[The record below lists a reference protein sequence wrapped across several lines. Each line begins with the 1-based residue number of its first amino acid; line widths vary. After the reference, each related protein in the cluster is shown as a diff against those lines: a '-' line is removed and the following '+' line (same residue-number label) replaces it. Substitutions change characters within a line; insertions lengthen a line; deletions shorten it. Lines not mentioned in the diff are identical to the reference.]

1 MNNSTIFQFF
11 HWYYPSDGSLWNVC
25 AREAAHL
32 ASLGVD
38 HVWLPPAYKSA
49 YGNDEPGYAVY
60 DLFDLG
66 EFDQKGTVAT
76 KHGTKDEYLNCV
88 KALHAS
94 GIKVLA
100 DIVLNHRLG
109 ADEQET
115 IAVKKV
121 NPENRNEF
129 TSDTEKIDSHVLFT
143 FPGRQKKYSDFVW
156 DHHAF
161 SGVDAVQGDEK
172 IIYTIQNEYGDR
184 WEDLMEEE
192 KGNFDFL
199 MGADVEFR
207 NPHVREELKKWGKW
221 YVDATGIDGF
231 RLDAVKHISPD
242 FYKDW
247 LDAMKAHL
255 NKPFF
260 CVAEYWNRDAE
271 VLQQYLEL
279 MEGRTQLFD
288 VPLHYNFYKASREK
302 RSFDMRKIF
311 DNTLVSLKPEYAVAF
326 VENHDTQPLQSLEST
341 VDYWFKPH
349 ANAIILLREQGTP
362 CVFYVSLYGAEYTN
376 PKDEQHPIKMAVV
389 PALEIL
395 MKVRRYE
402 AYGQQRD
409 YFDHATVVGWTREGD
424 DEHEHSGCAVLL
436 SNGDKGEKRME
447 IGKRNAGK
455 TFVDITGNTEGEAV
469 IDDNG
474 WGMFYVNEE
483 SISVW
488 ISKDAAN
495 RPAIK

>member
-11 HWYYPSDGSLWNVC
+11 HWYYPSDAGLWNTC
-25 AREAAHL
+25 AKQAGFLAA
-32 ASLGVD
+32 LGID
-38 HVWLPPAYKSA
+38 YVWLPPAYKSA
-49 YGNDEPGYAVY
+49 YGKDEPGYAVY

-76 KHGTKDEYLNCV
+76 KYGTKEEYLQCI
-88 KALHAS
+88 KALHES

-115 IAVKKV
+115 IDVKKV

-129 TSDTEKIDSHVLFT
+129 ISETEKIDSHTLFT

-161 SGVDAVQGDEK
+161 TGVDALHGEEK
-172 IIYTIQNEYGDR
+172 VIYTIQNEYGER

-207 NPHVREELKKWGKW
+207 NPHVRDELKKWGEW
-221 YVDATGIDGF
+221 YVNETGIDGL

-247 LDAMKAHL
+247 LDAMKGYFK
-255 NKPFF
+255 KPFL
-260 CVAEYWNRDAE
+260 CVAEYWSKEAT
-271 VLQQYLEL
+271 VLQQYIDV

-302 RSFDMRKIF
+302 RSYDMRAIF
-311 DNTLVSLKPEYAVAF
+311 DNTLVTLKPEYTITF
-326 VENHDTQPLQSLEST
+326 VENHDTQPLQALEST
-341 VDYWFKPH
+341 IDYWFKPH
-349 ANAIILLREQGTP
+349 ANAIILLRIQGMP
-362 CVFYVSLYGAEYTN
+362 CVFYPSLYGAEYPN
-376 PKDEQHPIKMAVV
+376 PHDEHNPIKMVTV

-395 MKVRRYE
+395 IKVRRYE

-409 YFDHATVVGWTREGD
+409 FFDDASVVGWTREGD
-424 DEHEHSGCAVLL
+424 EEHELSGCAVLL
-436 SNGDKGEKRME
+436 SNGDKGEK
-447 IGKRNAGK
+447 KN
-455 TFVDITGNTEGEAV
+455 GNRKETCWQN
-469 IDDNG
+469 I
-474 WGMFYVNEE
+474 Y
-483 SISVW
+483 
-488 ISKDAAN
+488 
-495 RPAIK
+495 